1 MFQRSGIAS
10 KEGSHASD
18 LAARTFSDKGLEPGF
33 V

>member
-1 MFQRSGIAS
+1 MFERGGIVS

-18 LAARTFSDKGLEPGF
+18 LAARTFSDKGPERDF